1 MSNAKLKIYKVIG
14 EGFVIAE
21 ELTRSKENIF
31 VRYPAVITM
40 IPHQKTRQLV
50 PQLRDLVPGFF
61 KNYDTSMK
69 KFPIK
74 RLLVSMED
82 DPNPIV
88 IGWYEQ
94 YLRDLTKRMTGLETV
109 GAGALNA
116 LPQNPDGSPLIQ

>member
-31 VRYPAVITM
+31 VRYPAVMTM
-40 IPHQKTRQLV
+40 IPHQETRQLV